1 MSKLTVK
8 YLLTEEELLEDGRP
22 TRSDIFWTLLG
33 GPLVALQVTVSIWRL
48 VSAAFGKPLIVSGWF
63 DITVSTASPWWHLA
77 GGVMCHLVILI
88 ALSFVL
94 WGCAVQIQRWWF
106 WRKRA

>member
-1 MSKLTVK
+1 MSKLTAK
-8 YLLTEEELLEDGRP
+8 YLLTEEELLVDGRP
-22 TRSDIFWTLLG
+22 TRSDIFWALLG

-63 DITVSTASPWWHLA
+63 DITVSTASPWWHLVA
-77 GGVMCHLVILI
+77 GVMFHLVILTI
-88 ALSFVL
+88 LSLVL
-94 WGCAVQIQRWWF
+94 WGCAMQIQRWRF